1 MLNKIIQGIHDA
13 LRIFFKPQNSFTQTL
28 LFLVDPNQLM
38 LKNSECMI
46 GMLASAL
53 EPEAGIL
60 LAVRVGAP
68 GSWLLTDSALNP
80 CCSSYWPASF
90 VSGWSGEHS
99 IFPTA
104 SGVTELS
111 RDCLTL
117 ILPNSKC
124 PERTQLYPSSPFFT
138 HNKSTPHPFCG
149 LVSLQRGCGR

>member
-1 MLNKIIQGIHDA
+1 MPWGFFLNH
-13 LRIFFKPQNSFTQTL
+13 RILLLKTL

-38 LKNSECMI
+38 LKNSECML

-60 LAVRVGAP
+60 LAVRMGAP

-99 IFPTA
+99 TFPTA

-117 ILPNSKC
+117 ILSQFQMPREDPTVSVI
-124 PERTQLYPSSPFFT
+124 PLLHTQQVHTTSFLW
-138 HNKSTPHPFCG
+138 
-149 LVSLQRGCGR
+149 VSVLAEGVWKLRCLEDFR